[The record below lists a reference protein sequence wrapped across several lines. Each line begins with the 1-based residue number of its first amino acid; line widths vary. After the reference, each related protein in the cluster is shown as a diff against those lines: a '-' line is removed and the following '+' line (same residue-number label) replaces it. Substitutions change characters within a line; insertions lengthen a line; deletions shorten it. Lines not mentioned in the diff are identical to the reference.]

1 MGNSPD
7 DGWIQR
13 VTIEIPG
20 PVADQERWEAY
31 KQAVQ
36 DVLDQFAD
44 TVGARIIEIANV
56 RKRQGGGATSD
67 TEPDVTD

>member
-20 PVADQERWEAY
+20 PVASQEQWEAY
-31 KQAVQ
+31 KAAVHV
-36 DVLDQFAD
+36 VLEQFQRD
-44 TVGARIIEIANV
+44 DPCRGHRD
-56 RKRQGGGATSD
+56 RQHQETSLNGRG
-67 TEPDVTD
+67 ERSLPSGR